1 MTVTKAERSILNLLW
16 KRSPRTLG
24 EIISEIREE
33 HNWSE
38 HTITILLSR
47 LMRKGAIV
55 TEEAQ
60 GETEYASA
68 ISAEELGR
76 SQQPSFWARMMDHE
90 AFLLVNTKKPVG
102 AGHRKGRM
110 NS

>member
-24 EIISEIREE
+24 EIISGIREE

-55 TEEAQ
+55 WSLRIPWPALAWWA
-60 GETEYASA
+60 YSA
-68 ISAEELGR
+68 PTSR
-76 SQQPSFWARMMDHE
+76 CP
-90 AFLLVNTKKPVG
+90 
-102 AGHRKGRM
+102 
-110 NS
+110 